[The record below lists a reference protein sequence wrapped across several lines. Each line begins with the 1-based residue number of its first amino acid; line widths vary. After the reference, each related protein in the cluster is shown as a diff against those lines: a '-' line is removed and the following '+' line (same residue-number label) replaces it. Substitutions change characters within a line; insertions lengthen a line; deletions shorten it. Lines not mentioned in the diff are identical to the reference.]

1 MKLSLFN
8 LLEQKAATETA
19 IPDGLAERTKYERM
33 LPTYMNEWSKIVR
46 EQQKEL
52 CNLLIDRDE
61 LYGQKMKFYKY
72 DDKVSWSDSQ
82 LKIRIQY
89 DVDYVKISKQVT
101 EQQYYLDRVKDIL
114 DILKG
119 NHFIVQEYNKM
130 KKESEG
136 SI

>member
-8 LLEQKAATETA
+8 LLEQNAATETA

-33 LPTYMNEWSKIVR
+33 LPTYMNKWSKIVR

-82 LKIRIQY
+82 LKTRIQY
-89 DVDYVKISKQVT
+89 DADYVKISKQVT

>member
-8 LLEQKAATETA
+8 LLEHKAATETA

-82 LKIRIQY
+82 LKTRIQY
-89 DVDYVKISKQVT
+89 DTDYVKISKQVT

>member
-19 IPDGLAERTKYERM
+19 IPDGIAERTKYERM
-33 LPTYMNEWSKIVR
+33 LPIYMSEWSKIVR

-82 LKIRIQY
+82 LKTRIQY
-89 DVDYVKISKQVT
+89 DADYVKISKQVT

>member
-1 MKLSLFN
+1 MKLSVFN
-8 LLEQKAATETA
+8 LLEKKASNETA
-19 IPDGLAERTKYERM
+19 IPEGLAERTTYERM
-33 LPTYMNEWSKIVR
+33 LPTYMNEWSNIVR

-82 LKIRIQY
+82 LKTRIQY
-89 DVDYVKISKQVT
+89 DADYVRMCKQVT

>member
-82 LKIRIQY
+82 LKTRIQY
-89 DVDYVKISKQVT
+89 DADYVKISKQVT

>member
-19 IPDGLAERTKYERM
+19 IPDGIAERIKYERM

-82 LKIRIQY
+82 LKTRIQY
-89 DVDYVKISKQVT
+89 DADYVKISKQVT

>member
-19 IPDGLAERTKYERM
+19 IPDGIAERTKYERM

-82 LKIRIQY
+82 LKTRIQY
-89 DVDYVKISKQVT
+89 DADYVKISKQVT